1 MLNQKLLIGAILL
14 VAAAPSS
21 LAAQAC
27 TGNHAVH
34 GQGFIDASVS
44 FTEGATGFGGSV
56 GGFTNGP
63 IFVAGSYTR
72 LDFDNS
78 DLAAN
83 GISAAFG
90 AELAGPEVS
99 VCPAFSVGYGWFSNV
114 PFGIDI
120 NEWDFSGGL
129 LIGKS
134 FGESTLFT
142 PHASAAVI
150 HVRITASLDGESDTE
165 SDTGGIFAAGF
176 SLGTNDFYG
185 GPSVSITTFAGSDPV
200 FSITAGVAF

>member
-1 MLNQKLLIGAILL
+1 MKKLTICIVVCVLM
-14 VAAAPSS
+14 AAVPSS

-44 FTEGATGFGGSV
+44 FTEDATGFGGSV

-72 LDFDNS
+72 LDFDDS

-83 GISAAFG
+83 GVGLGLG
-90 AELAGPEVS
+90 AELAGPNLS
-99 VCPAFSVGYGWFSNV
+99 VCPAFAVGYSWFSNV

-120 NEWDFSGGL
+120 NAWDFSGGF

-134 FGESTLFT
+134 FGEALLFT

-150 HVRITASLDGESDTE
+150 HIRATASLEGENETE
-165 SDTGGIFAAGF
+165 SDTGGQFAAGF
-176 SLGTNDFYG
+176 NLGSNSFYG
-185 GPSVSITTFAGSDPV
+185 GPTVSITTFEGSDPV
-200 FSITAGVAF
+200 FSISAGVAF